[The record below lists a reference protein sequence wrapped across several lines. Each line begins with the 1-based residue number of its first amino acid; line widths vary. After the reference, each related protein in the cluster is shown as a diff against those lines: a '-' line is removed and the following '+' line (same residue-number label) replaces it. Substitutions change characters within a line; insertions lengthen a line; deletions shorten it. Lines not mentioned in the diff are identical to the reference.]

1 MRSVTLLFV
10 ASVSSLS
17 TWGLCQATAPQ
28 IELVTAWTIE
38 QASIDQFEKMVTTAH
53 GKRDKEVAQL
63 ISPFH
68 LTQRLSQARFEKLN
82 SELPGKQSRQAL
94 LAMADESAFLD
105 LPSTDLLSRPVPSRS
120 IQGQIL
126 LRASEF
132 VAGTISKMPD
142 FIATRTTTR
151 FQDVKETFL
160 PEEPT
165 VVANRRFRIIDR
177 TVATAVFRNGKEID
191 QATNENKPGKDISAK
206 TGLDSW
212 GEFGPLLGV
221 VVTNL
226 LNGKIAWIHWEPTAD
241 GPAAVFRFEVSEDKS
256 NYTVRYCCDRIG
268 GSRKRITLTPAY
280 HGEIAVNPVTGAVLR
295 IALMTDLKPDVVLK
309 RADTV
314 IEYGP
319 VDIGGHTHICPIK
332 SASIS
337 TENPQVIK
345 GIPDSISWLGPR
357 IIAINDV
364 EFDHYHQFRGE
375 VRIVPDNYA
384 P

>member
-132 VAGTISKMPD
+132 VAGAISKMPD

-191 QATNENKPGKDISAK
+191 QATNENKPGKYISAK